1 MPIERAVPAMIFS
14 AASIEVAFRSG
25 ILVSAICR
33 TWAAVSE
40 PTLVLCGSAL
50 PLSTPAAFL
59 IISGAG
65 GVLVM
70 NVNDRS
76 SKIEIS
82 TGMMLP
88 RWASVAALYCFTK
101 SMMLTPCGPRAVPTG
116 GGGVAAPAGSWPLT
130 MVLSFF
136 LGGIA
141 VGFLFLIPGEAS
153 RLSELRYLVER
164 ELDGRLAA
172 EDGHEHL
179 ELLGDRVDLVH
190 GRRERRER
198 AVHNGN
204 RLAGLV
210 FRRRLLGGGRLR
222 RGGPLARGG
231 GEQRRHLAERQ
242 RRRLARQADEAG
254 HARGVPDHGPGLIGQ
269 LHPDQDVARQ
279 HLLVDDLLLAALD
292 LGHQVGGDLDLEDV
306 VLHVERRDAALEVG
320 LDPVLVAGVRVD
332 DVPVAGLHPHL
343 AHELGEGVV
352 LARRRDLN
360 VFGLGLGVVGL
371 SGYFFFG
378 VDRLGVCRRGVN

>member
-1 MPIERAVPAMIFS
+1 MICS
-14 AASIEVAFRSG
+14 AASIVVAFRSG
-25 ILVSAICR
+25 SLVCAISR

-59 IISGAG
+59 ISSGAG

-88 RWASVAALYCFTK
+88 RWPSVAALYCFTK

-116 GGGVAAPAGSWPLT
+116 GAGVAAPAGNCTLT

-141 VGFLFLIPGEAS
+141 VFPLNLHGGLPAPHSPWPGP
-153 RLSELRYLVER
+153 RGPGGSELRYLVER
-164 ELDGRLAA
+164 KLDGGLAA
-172 EDGHEHL
+172 ENRHENL
-179 ELLGDRVDLVH
+179 ERLGDRVDLVH

-204 RLAGLV
+204 RLARLV
-210 FRRRLLGGGRLR
+210 FRGRLLGGGRPR
-222 RGGPLARGG
+222 
-231 GEQRRHLAERQ
+231 GEQRGHLAQRQ

-254 HARGVPDHGPGLIGQ
+254 DAGGVPDHGPRLVGQ
-269 LHPDQDVARQ
+269 LHPDQDVTRQ

-292 LGHQVGGDLDLEDV
+292 LGHQVSGDLDLEDV
-306 VLHVERRDAALEVG
+306 ILHVERRDAALQVR
-320 LDPVLVAGVRVD
+320 LHPVLVAGVRVNH
-332 DVPVAGLHPHL
+332 VPVAGLHSHL
-343 AHELGEGVV
+343 AHELREGVILGGHLNGGRLV
-352 LARRRDLN
+352 LG
-360 VFGLGLGVVGL
+360 GLIVGGLIVGGL
-371 SGYFFFG
+371 I
-378 VDRLGVCRRGVN
+378 V